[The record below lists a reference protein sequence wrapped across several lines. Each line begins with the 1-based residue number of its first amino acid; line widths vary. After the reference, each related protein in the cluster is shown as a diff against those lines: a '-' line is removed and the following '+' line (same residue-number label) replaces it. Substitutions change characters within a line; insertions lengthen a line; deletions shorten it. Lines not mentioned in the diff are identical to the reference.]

1 MADFIL
7 RMFSRSTRG
16 LRFARGIMHD
26 NFSTKK
32 PIVFI
37 VTHLTSFD
45 HINM

>member
-7 RMFSRSTRG
+7 RMFSRC
-16 LRFARGIMHD
+16 MHD